1 MNSRQNLM
9 KQIYETGFAIDE
21 VKLFLNS
28 HPTDPAALAFY
39 NQNKQLYA
47 QAVNEFTEQFGPL
60 TADNVQVTD
69 RWTWVD
75 QPWPW
80 EGED

>member
-28 HPTDPAALAFY
+28 HPTDRRLSP
-39 NQNKQLYA
+39 
-47 QAVNEFTEQFGPL
+47 FTIRTSSSMRRPSTNL
-60 TADNVQVTD
+60 PSSSA
-69 RWTWVD
+69 R
-75 QPWPW
+75 
-80 EGED
+80 